1 APGTPGFRLVRD
13 PVDIGDH
20 EVEAVPD
27 PGGVRGAGFGEQ
39 GVPDLPP
46 ASPEARQVLVLDHVM
61 IAQEGG
67 EVGDILMD
75 QSDGRLPEQGFVSCA
90 ERCSAPGTT

>member
-1 APGTPGFRLVRD
+1 
-13 PVDIGDH
+13 
-20 EVEAVPD
+20 
-27 PGGVRGAGFGEQ
+27 
-39 GVPDLPP
+39 
-46 ASPEARQVLVLDHVM
+46 M